1 MHRRSFLKGL
11 AAIPFAPAALR
22 RHGEHLIQQD
32 EEREIESLRA
42 RPADKVL
49 GVAMGEPCSL
59 TIAVP
64 PNQTIRITGRAILVG
79 ESGSKPAWLKI
90 VEHPMK
96 HPTVLAATAVML
108 NGTQDVGVGV
118 VLRPTEGSHTY
129 RLVVTDAE
137 MVNTWRTTPV
147 LIVKDET

>member
-22 RHGEHLIQQD
+22 RHAEHLVQQD
-32 EEREIESLRA
+32 EEREIEALRT

-49 GVAMGEPCSL
+49 GVAMGEPSAL

-64 PNQTIRITGRAILVG
+64 PNRTIKITGWAILVG
-79 ESGSKPAWLKI
+79 EPGKPAMLKI
-90 VEHPMK
+90 VESPMK
-96 HPTVLAATAVML
+96 NPTVLAATAVMP
-108 NGTQDVGVGV
+108 GSAEHVEVGV

-129 RLVVTDAE
+129 HLVATDAE
-137 MVNTWRTTPV
+137 MVNTWGTTPV
-147 LIVKDET
+147 LLVEDQT